1 MKESCDWSFEIESC
15 KNLGSIENHEEKL
28 DILHKDSDSLE
39 REILKY
45 ISCYSVLPQA
55 EDLYDFS
62 YRFYSAIHGRDRMKE
77 LKPLIPHVTDFVID
91 RLSYEKYIKEHWTG
105 RWDYTLEGLCKS
117 SPGKKFFRFLKV
129 QKVYLMMAAIKM
141 GLKNLMLWI
150 VCPALILL
158 LIAALI
164 F

>member
-15 KNLGSIENHEEKL
+15 KNLDSIENHEEKL

-45 ISCYSVLPQA
+45 ISRYSVLPQV
-55 EDLYDFS
+55 EELYDFT

-77 LKPLIPHVTDFVID
+77 LKPLMPHMTDFVID
-91 RLSYEKYIKEHWTG
+91 RLSYKKYIKEHWTG
-105 RWDYTLEGLCKS
+105 GWDYTLEGLCKFN
-117 SPGKKFFRFLKV
+117 PGKKLLRFLKV
-129 QKVYLMMAAIKM
+129 RKVYLMMAAIKM
-141 GLKNLMLWI
+141 GLKNLMLWT
-150 VCPALILL
+150 VCTSLILL

>member
-15 KNLGSIENHEEKL
+15 KNLDSIENHEEKL
-28 DILHKDSDSLE
+28 DVLYKDSDSLE

-45 ISCYSVLPQA
+45 ISCYSALPRV
-55 EDLYDFS
+55 EELYDFT
-62 YRFYSAIHGRDRMKE
+62 YRFYSAIHGRYRMKE
-77 LKPLIPHVTDFVID
+77 LKPLMPHMTDFVID
-91 RLSYEKYIKEHWTG
+91 ILSFKKYIKEHWTG
-105 RWDYTLEGLCKS
+105 RWDYTLEGLCKTNS
-117 SPGKKFFRFLKV
+117 GKKTLRFLKV
-129 QKVYLMMAAIKM
+129 RKVYLMMDAIKM

-150 VCPALILL
+150 VCTALILL